1 MLRLLEL
8 FFLVVFLLLLLLYH
22 SDGLLEMLF
31 FDSLW

>member
-22 SDGLLEMLF
+22 SDGLLEMLL

>member
-8 FFLVVFLLLLLLYH
+8 FFLVVFLLLLLLHH

>member
-8 FFLVVFLLLLLLYH
+8 FFLVVFLLLLLLHY
-22 SDGLLEMLF
+22 SDGLLEMLL

>member
-8 FFLVVFLLLLLLYH
+8 FFLVVFLLLLLLHY

-31 FDSLW
+31 FYSLW